1 MSDPLAYLI
10 TFRTYGTWLHG
21 DARGSVDRDHNAYD
35 SPMLPPNPGLAL
47 AEVAQLKHAAIL
59 LGEAHRTTA
68 AEAIE
73 RICHDR
79 GWTLSALNVR
89 TNHVHAVVSAPDSP
103 ERVMHA
109 MKSFATRRLREMRL
123 VGDDTRPWARHGST
137 RYLWTLRQVEEAC
150 RYVRESQ
157 GDDLGG
163 EL

>member
-1 MSDPLAYLI
+1 MTDPLAYLI

-21 DARGSVDRDHNAYD
+21 DARGSVDRHHNVYNT
-35 SPMLPPNPGLAL
+35 PMLPRNPGLAL
-47 AEVAQLKHAAIL
+47 AEAAQLKHAPVL
-59 LGEAHRTTA
+59 LSEPQRATVA
-68 AEAIE
+68 DAIE

-79 GWTLSALNVR
+79 GWTLSSLNVR
-89 TNHVHAVVSAPDSP
+89 TNHVHGVVSAPVSP

-109 MKSFATRRLREMRL
+109 MKSFATRRLRELRL
-123 VGDDTRPWARHGST
+123 VLDDTRPWERHGST
-137 RYLWTLRQVEEAC
+137 RYLWTPRQVEEAC